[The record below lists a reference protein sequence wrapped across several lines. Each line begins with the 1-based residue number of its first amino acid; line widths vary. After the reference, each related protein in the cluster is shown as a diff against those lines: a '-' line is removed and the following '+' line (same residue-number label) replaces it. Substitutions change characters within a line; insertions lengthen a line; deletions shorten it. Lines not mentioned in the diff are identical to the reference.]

1 MTQIFKISEEER
13 QELTSSVS
21 LLGLNLEQF
30 VSNFYQHFLD
40 QETLEF
46 IQHHSKESLI
56 NMFSSSLNIIIAHTD
71 ESFPLGEYI
80 DILKTQYPGI
90 SIMLQNK
97 GLFISSFMQALVDTL
112 KENYTDRLGYLW
124 YKAISSFV
132 FGFK

>member
-1 MTQIFKISEEER
+1 MAQLFKISDEER
-13 QELTSSVS
+13 QELTSSIT
-21 LLGLNLEQF
+21 LLNLENF

-56 NMFSSSLNIIIAHTD
+56 NMFSASLNIIIAHTD
-71 ESFPLGEYI
+71 ESFPLAEYLDSI
-80 DILKTQYPGI
+80 KMQYPGI
-90 SIMLQNK
+90 TIMLQNK
-97 GLFISSFMQALVDTL
+97 GLFISSFMQAFVDTL

-132 FGFK
+132 FAFK

>member
-1 MTQIFKISEEER
+1 MSLIFKMSDEER
-13 QELTSSVS
+13 EELTSSVT
-21 LLGLNLEQF
+21 LLGSDLEKF

-56 NMFSSSLNIIIAHTD
+56 NMFSSALNIIIAHTD
-71 ESFPLGEYI
+71 ESFPFDEYI
-80 DILKTQYPGI
+80 RILKEQYPGI

-97 GLFISSFMQALVDTL
+97 GLFVSSFMQAIVDTL

-124 YKAISSFV
+124 YKATSSFV
-132 FGFK
+132 SGFK